1 MKRLTPALSL
11 FFAML
16 IDSAG
21 SAQSTDTEHMLNLN
35 DCRIMLIFA
44 RVWNKS
50 PLIQRENATWIV
62 VNSQGEYESK
72 DWYHT
77 PQRRKQEWD
86 GPLPHQAVALAHT
99 HPDHLDPKPSEQ
111 DGSVARKIQIPLY
124 TLTRKGIWKVTA
136 NSV

>member
-72 DWYHT
+72 AIRT
-77 PQRRKQEWD
+77 RRIGRAENTD
-86 GPLPHQAVALAHT
+86 SAVHS
-99 HPDHLDPKPSEQ
+99 DPE
-111 DGSVARKIQIPLY
+111 GHME
-124 TLTRKGIWKVTA
+124 GHG
-136 NSV
+136 